1 MASFSLLLSICDN
14 SGVSKSIGNF
24 DLRRVDVIGNSGN
37 MNVCSEKQ
45 SLIHKIQYE
54 ILPFLS
60 AIFSFVKSG
69 VSITESNFDLRRPDL
84 LGSSENSIL

>member
-1 MASFSLLLSICDN
+1 MLTLYFSLGFIWAEQDLQARHLLQA
-14 SGVSKSIGNF
+14 VFWKYE
-24 DLRRVDVIGNSGN
+24 
-37 MNVCSEKQ
+37 CSEKQ
-45 SLIHKIQYE
+45 FSIHKFKYE